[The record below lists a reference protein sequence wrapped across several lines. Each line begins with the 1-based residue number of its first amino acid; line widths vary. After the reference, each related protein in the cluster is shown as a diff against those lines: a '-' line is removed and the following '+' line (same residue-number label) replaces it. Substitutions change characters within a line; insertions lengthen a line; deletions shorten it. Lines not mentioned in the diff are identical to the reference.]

1 MKRKGDGQLLALK
14 RIKVKN
20 SNHKTKV
27 WREAKLHAYLT
38 ENDVN
43 YDHLI
48 QYFDAW
54 EETIDP
60 EAIKQHDQPYIDKYN
75 VEHKARFHKTKDG
88 RFGPKCTS
96 PLGPGSVCG
105 TLNRNIQ
112 KFLKIAKWT
121 QNQLQLI
128 S

>member
-1 MKRKGDGQLLALK
+1 MGLTVNKTCLVKRKGDGQLLALK

-54 EETIDP
+54 EERIDP
-60 EAIKQHDQPYIDKYN
+60 EAIKQHDQPYIDSYN
-75 VEHKARFHKTKDG
+75 VEHKASGIHVPSASRALVQ
-88 RFGPKCTS
+88 FGNTPS
-96 PLGPGSVCG
+96 E
-105 TLNRNIQ
+105 
-112 KFLKIAKWT
+112 
-121 QNQLQLI
+121 
-128 S
+128 

>member
-75 VEHKARFHKTKDG
+75 VEHKVGVHSFYTINPMILSINIDL
-88 RFGPKCTS
+88 
-96 PLGPGSVCG
+96 LG
-105 TLNRNIQ
+105 
-112 KFLKIAKWT
+112 
-121 QNQLQLI
+121 
-128 S
+128 